1 MIDLRLGDCL
11 EVMKT
16 LPDNSIDLVFFDPPY
31 GIGIAN
37 WDNNT
42 DAAHS
47 ALSMVMDKLKDGG
60 SIYATCSLHI
70 LQEMMTL
77 LPYKRIITWCKPNL
91 PFRKNLNEW
100 EWSTEYVLWVVKGT
114 PKTFNKP
121 AGEDSRDY
129 WRIAVENGFLN
140 TDGFTH
146 QARKPVALLR
156 RIIEA
161 SSTNGDTILDPF
173 MGSGT
178 TGVACVQTGRNFIGI
193 EIDPQY
199 FAIAK
204 RRIEEAQLQMP
215 MAMAVQ

>member
-16 LPDNSIDLVFFDPPY
+16 LPDNSIDAVITDPPY
-31 GIGIAN
+31 GCTDHTWDRLPTQAELDECRRISRGPVVFFGAAPTRCLRVMLALEPAPDRIYVWHNTFTLTHSDGAFWQWQPIYVWGHLQGLKRDVITMAAN
-37 WDNNT
+37 TGGDKHCHPT
-42 DAAHS
+42 QKPS
-47 ALSMVMDKLKDGG
+47 ALMRKL
-60 SIYATCSLHI
+60 
-70 LQEMMTL
+70 
-77 LPYKRIITWCKPNL
+77 
-91 PFRKNLNEW
+91 
-100 EWSTEYVLWVVKGT
+100 VVAAPEG
-114 PKTFNKP
+114 
-121 AGEDSRDY
+121 
-129 WRIAVENGFLN
+129 AV
-140 TDGFTH
+140 
-146 QARKPVALLR
+146 
-156 RIIEA
+156 
-161 SSTNGDTILDPF
+161 LDPF